1 MNNQA
6 WRLAWILGLAGLIPF
21 LASALGALAGP
32 ESWQGFAHGAL
43 LAYGA
48 AILAFL
54 GAVHW
59 GIALR
64 APAEEQGFAAARLG
78 LGVLPA
84 LAGWAAMLLPEGA
97 SIAMLV
103 TGFLATAAAEQ
114 WAMLR
119 GLLPR
124 NYMLLRW
131 VLTAGV
137 VASLLA
143 AS

>member
-1 MNNQA
+1 V
-6 WRLAWILGLAGLIPF
+6 
-21 LASALGALAGP
+21 AGP
-32 ESWQGFAHGAL
+32 ETWQGFAHGAL

-48 AILAFL
+48 TILGFL

-64 APAEEQGFAAARLG
+64 APPEEQSLAAARLG

-84 LAGWAAMLLPEGA
+84 LTGWAAMLLPEGT
-97 SIAMLV
+97 SIALLV
-103 TGFLATAAAEQ
+103 AGFLATAATEQ
-114 WAMLR
+114 WAALR
-119 GLLPR
+119 GLLPA

-131 VLTAGV
+131 VLTAGA

-143 AS
+143 AGR